1 VHGLRG
7 LGIIQNV
14 SDSEGERERLGEGRI
29 ERGRGRERERER
41 EEGGRKR
48 GREREGGREI
58 VCYFSYVNE
67 WKESVS
73 QDVSNADHFCLCFYG
88 YE

>member
-1 VHGLRG
+1 VRE
-7 LGIIQNV
+7 
-14 SDSEGERERLGEGRI
+14 EGGRK
-29 ERGRGRERERER
+29 RGREREGGRER

-48 GREREGGREI
+48 GRERDGGREI

-73 QDVSNADHFCLCFYG
+73 QDVSNADHFCLSFMAMSDCRRG
-88 YE
+88 S